1 MLARLQDIYIANKY
15 EENMLNTPYRFLLC
29 LNYPSLPH
37 PTAVLEGWR
46 WLDSLPDQCQLILW
60 LTVIPTYTPYI
71 NTIIQRRSC
80 LHSTVYYSSL
90 HFRIRQFIK
99 GFLCVPEPPDYN
111 PDSVLMTWG
120 IDIFAWMKYKLKSD
134 LSKLNTKLDI
144 TLNSIEDSTWL

>member
-37 PTAVLEGWR
+37 RTAVLEGWS
-46 WLDSLPDQCQLILW
+46 WLDSVPDQCQLILW

-71 NTIIQRRSC
+71 NTIIPRRSC
-80 LHSTVYYSSL
+80 LHSTVYYSLL